1 MSAVDVERE
10 ARSVGCPMNRVTEI
24 AAAGGPEG
32 KGDRVAAV
40 IAAVR
45 QHIRDEGL
53 PAGAPLPGEAL
64 FAERCEVSR
73 VVVREAFR
81 SLSALGVIDVGNG
94 RRARVGSIDSAMLAT
109 VFDHAVHVE
118 QMTILQIYDV
128 RRTLESRTTRLAALR
143 ATRADA
149 RGIAERAAAM
159 RRDFGDAEAVM
170 GHDIAF
176 HAAIAAASSNPA
188 FALIVGAFETVMRRT
203 WPVGWRSRPGDAARM
218 ASVEAHEAIAEAIEA
233 GDPDAA
239 ERAMQ
244 HHFDHSVKALVEAGV
259 V

>member
-1 MSAVDVERE
+1 MFTRGAARDVRTMS
-10 ARSVGCPMNRVTEI
+10 RVTEI
-24 AAAGGPEG
+24 AAADGPG
-32 KGDRVAAV
+32 DRGDRVALV

-45 QHIRDEGL
+45 RHIRDEGL
-53 PAGAPLPGEAL
+53 PAGAALPGEAL

-109 VFDHAVHVE
+109 VIDHAVHVE

-128 RRTLESRTTRLAALR
+128 RRTLEARTTRLAALR
-143 ATRADA
+143 ATAAEA
-149 RGIAERAAAM
+149 RGIGEHAAAM
-159 RRDFGDAEAVM
+159 RRDFADAGAVM
-170 GHDIAF
+170 AHDIAF
-176 HAAIAAASSNPA
+176 HAAVAAASSNPA

-203 WPVGWRSRPGDAARM
+203 WPVGWRSRADDAERM
-218 ASVEAHEAIAEAIEA
+218 TSVEAHEAIAAAIRA
-233 GDPDAA
+233 GDPEAA

>member
-1 MSAVDVERE
+1 MSRI
-10 ARSVGCPMNRVTEI
+10 TEI
-24 AAAGGPEG
+24 AVDDAP
-32 KGDRVAAV
+32 KDRGNLVAAA
-40 IAAVR
+40 IAAI
-45 QHIRDEGL
+45 QHHIRDEGL
-53 PAGAPLPGEAL
+53 PAGAALPSEAL

-109 VFDHAVHVE
+109 VIDHAVHAE

-128 RRTLESRTTRLAALR
+128 RRTLEARTTRLAALR
-143 ATRADA
+143 ATVAEA
-149 RGIAERAAAM
+149 RTISEHAAGM
-159 RRDFGDAEAVM
+159 RCDFGNAEAVM
-170 GHDIAF
+170 AHDIAF

-203 WPVGWRSRPGDAARM
+203 WPVGWRSRVDDAERM
-218 ASVEAHEAIAEAIEA
+218 VSVEVHEAIATAIA
-233 GDPDAA
+233 TGDPEAA